1 MVMLVAGNSLWLTKD
16 WQRCAKKQHYQTKVT
31 ELVTKRIVSQIEAQ
45 HCRLESLYPV
55 FKDASIKRFVP
66 QLGNKTAQTLCALC
80 TASFWLEVKDPSQ
93 SQKILVG
100 TQQRLIKATRF

>member
-16 WQRCAKKQHYQTKVT
+16 WQRCVKSKQNYQTKVT

-55 FKDASIKRFVP
+55 FKDASIKRFVE
-66 QLGNKTAQTLCALC
+66 QNRANSLCFVRNFFLGGGGEGSIA
-80 TASFWLEVKDPSQ
+80 
-93 SQKILVG
+93 VG
-100 TQQRLIKATRF
+100 

>member
-31 ELVTKRIVSQIEAQ
+31 ELVTKRIVSSQIEAQ

-55 FKDASIKRFVP
+55 FKEDASIKRFVE
-66 QLGNKTAQTLCALC
+66 QNRANSLCFVRNFFLGGGGEGSIA
-80 TASFWLEVKDPSQ
+80 
-93 SQKILVG
+93 VG
-100 TQQRLIKATRF
+100 